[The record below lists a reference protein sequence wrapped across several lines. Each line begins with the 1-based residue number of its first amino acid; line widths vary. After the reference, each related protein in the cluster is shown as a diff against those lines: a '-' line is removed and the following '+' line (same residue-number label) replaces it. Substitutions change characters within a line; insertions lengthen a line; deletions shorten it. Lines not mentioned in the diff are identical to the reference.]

1 MGPRLRLPP
10 YVHAFLDRHGK
21 PRHYFR
27 RPGFKQVSLPGLP
40 WSPEFMAAHEAAMK
54 GETAPRL
61 ELGASRTVSGTVNA
75 AIVDYL
81 KSTAFTERLRPST
94 QAMRRAILERFRSE
108 HGDKRIVMLQPEHV
122 ERLLNKLK
130 PYAQRNFLKTLRGLM
145 AFAVKDRI
153 IKVDP
158 TADCKTVHIKDTG
171 GFTPWS
177 DENIKTFED
186 RHPIGARARLALALL
201 AFTGQ
206 RRGDIVRLGR
216 QHVREGVLS
225 FRQSKTGVQVDI
237 PVLAELQAV
246 LDATPNEH
254 LTFLVTESGKPF
266 SPAGFG
272 NWFRDR
278 CNEAA
283 LPKGLSAHGLRKAAA
298 TRLANHG
305 ATAHELMAWFGWT
318 SISEAERYTRR
329 ANRKALAQGVVRKLE
344 AGTSGGKP

>member
-1 MGPRLRLPP
+1 
-10 YVHAFLDRHGK
+10 
-21 PRHYFR
+21 
-27 RPGFKQVSLPGLP
+27 
-40 WSPEFMAAHEAAMK
+40 MAAHEAAMK
-54 GETAPRL
+54 GEMAPRL

-81 KSTAFTERLRPST
+81 KSTSFTERLRPST

-108 HGDKRIVMLQPEHV
+108 HGDKRIAMLQPEHV

-153 IKVDP
+153 VKVDP
-158 TADCKTVHIKDTG
+158 TADCKAAHVKDTG

-186 RHPIGARARLALALL
+186 RHAIGTRARLALALL